1 MSTEMSQM
9 KKADK
14 MIASRLEDWTYD
26 IIKDMVDKS
35 QGESVSH
42 DFKANIPCF
51 ISNDKEISNIF
62 GQKIHAVPE
71 IYFDQPK
78 IIFIPNS
85 NKVLAIFHIP
95 PSPRKPHIPSAM
107 QERRFWKRTNAG
119 NDFMEYDEIRRAF
132 QTTPQEMLNQIIVE
146 QYKHN
151 KRYKSY
157 LCNVIINNLTKIKS
171 THEINYKRLISETL
185 YILNA

>member
-42 DFKANIPCF
+42 DFKANIPDVIGLTKDCCAF
-51 ISNDKEISNIF
+51 ANTRGGFIILGVKEHGIQFRIEGISNDKEISNIF

-78 IIFIPNS
+78 IIFIYG
-85 NKVLAIFHIP
+85 
-95 PSPRKPHIPSAM
+95 
-107 QERRFWKRTNAG
+107 QEYLSSSVQKATYVTG
-119 NDFMEYDEIRRAF
+119 SIRRASRR
-132 QTTPQEMLNQIIVE
+132 TDR
-146 QYKHN
+146 K
-151 KRYKSY
+151 
-157 LCNVIINNLTKIKS
+157 
-171 THEINYKRLISETL
+171 
-185 YILNA
+185 